1 MPIYDCKCCNY
12 STHIKTHFHKHLT
25 TKKHKESTKSQQ
37 KSTFESTKSQQ
48 KVNPI
53 LNPHAKSYDCQYCS
67 KYFTTKQAMYRHIK
81 YTCKK
86 NKDEDLKELARL
98 LNEKDK
104 QINELILNKDNQ
116 LEKMQKQIEKLV
128 NKLQIQNINN
138 GTITNHNVYN
148 IQILDY
154 NKTDYSHLTDSDYV
168 NCITDCNHCVKSLI
182 EKVHFNEKKPENMNI
197 YISSIKGNYAMV
209 YKNNAWQIQDKK
221 EQVDDLYEYNEIM
234 LDNWYQEYRQ
244 KYPQMIQAFKN
255 YLRNREENDVINEVK
270 KEILLML
277 YNNRGL
283 VLKNSKKNEKENSN
297 IEGIKFQVK
306 ELQNAIYV

>member
-1 MPIYDCKCCNY
+1 MPIYDCKCCKY
-12 STHIKTHFHKHLT
+12 STHIKTHYYKHLM
-25 TKKHKESTKSQQ
+25 TKKHKKALKAANSNKIINQ
-37 KSTFESTKSQQ
+37 
-48 KVNPI
+48 I
-53 LNPHAKSYDCQYCS
+53 LDPSSERQPCQYCS
-67 KYFTTKQAMYRHIK
+67 KSFTTKQAMYRHIK
-81 YTCKK
+81 YSCKK
-86 NKDEDLKELARL
+86 NNDEDLKELARL

-104 QINELILNKDNQ
+104 QINELISNKDNQ

-154 NKTDYSHLTDSDYV
+154 NNTDYSHLTESDYV
-168 NCITDCNHCVKSLI
+168 NCIADVNYCVKTLI
-182 EKVHFNEKKPENMNI
+182 EKVHFNENKSENMNI
-197 YISSIKGNYAMV
+197 YISSIKGNYVMI

-234 LDNWYQEYRQ
+234 LTNWYQEYKE
-244 KYPQMIQAFKN
+244 KYPQIIQSFKN
-255 YLRNREENDVINEVK
+255 YLRNQEDNDIINEVK

-283 VLKNSKKNEKENSN
+283 VLKNSKKYDKDNSELLDINIHNANLENSV
-297 IEGIKFQVK
+297 II
-306 ELQNAIYV
+306 

>member
-1 MPIYDCKCCNY
+1 MPIYDCRCCKY
-12 STHIKTHFHKHLT
+12 STHIKTHYYKHLT
-25 TKKHKESTKSQQ
+25 TKKHKKALKTENSNKTINKILEPSA
-37 KSTFESTKSQQ
+37 ER
-48 KVNPI
+48 NPC
-53 LNPHAKSYDCQYCS
+53 HYCS
-67 KYFTTKQAMYRHIK
+67 KSFTTKQAMYRHIK

-86 NKDEDLKELARL
+86 NNDEDLKELARL

-104 QINELILNKDNQ
+104 QINELISNKDNQ
-116 LEKMQKQIEKLV
+116 LERMQKQIEKLV

-154 NKTDYSHLTDSDYV
+154 NNTDYSHLTDNDYV
-168 NCITDCNHCVKSLI
+168 NCISDVNHCVKSLI
-182 EKVHFNEKKPENMNI
+182 EKVHFDEKKPENMNI
-197 YISSIKGNYAMV
+197 YISSIKGNYVMV

-234 LDNWYQEYRQ
+234 LTNWYQEYKE
-244 KYPQMIQAFKN
+244 KYPQMIQSFKN
-255 YLRNREENDVINEVK
+255 YLRNQEDNDVINEVK

-283 VLKNSKKNEKENSN
+283 VMKNNKKNDKESSLVDIN
-297 IEGIKFQVK
+297 I
-306 ELQNAIYV
+306 QNANLENTVII

>member
-1 MPIYDCKCCNY
+1 MPIYDCRCCNY
-12 STHIKTHFHKHLT
+12 STHIKTHYHKHLL
-25 TKKHKESTKSQQ
+25 TKKHKRSLRSSQLNKIVNEVLEPSGESH
-37 KSTFESTKSQQ
+37 
-48 KVNPI
+48 P
-53 LNPHAKSYDCQYCS
+53 CQYCS
-67 KYFTTKQAMYRHIK
+67 KSFTTKQAMYRHIK

-86 NKDEDLKELARL
+86 NNDEDLKELARL

-104 QINELILNKDNQ
+104 QINELISNKDNQ
-116 LEKMQKQIEKLV
+116 LDKMQKQIEKLV

-138 GTITNHNVYN
+138 GTITNNNVYN

-154 NKTDYSHLTDSDYV
+154 NNTDYSHLTESDYM
-168 NCITDCNHCVKSLI
+168 NCITNCNHCVKALI
-182 EKVHFNEKKPENMNI
+182 EKVHFNEKKSENMNI
-197 YISSIKGNYAMV
+197 YISSIKGNYVMV

-234 LDNWYQEYRQ
+234 LDNWYHEYRQ
-244 KYPQMIQAFKN
+244 KYPQMIQAFKK

-283 VLKNSKKNEKENSN
+283 VLKNSKKYEKENNNNTDIISSSHDIEEN
-297 IEGIKFQVK
+297 IVIS
-306 ELQNAIYV
+306 

>member
-1 MPIYDCKCCNY
+1 MPIYDCRCCNY
-12 STHIKTHFHKHLT
+12 STHIKTHYHKHLL
-25 TKKHKESTKSQQ
+25 TKKHKRSLRSSHLNKIVNDVLEPSGESH
-37 KSTFESTKSQQ
+37 
-48 KVNPI
+48 P
-53 LNPHAKSYDCQYCS
+53 CQYCS
-67 KYFTTKQAMYRHIK
+67 KSFTTKQAMYRHIK

-86 NKDEDLKELARL
+86 NNDEDLKELARL

-104 QINELILNKDNQ
+104 QINELISNKDNQ
-116 LEKMQKQIEKLV
+116 LDKMQKQIEKLV

-138 GTITNHNVYN
+138 GTITNHNIYN

-154 NKTDYSHLTDSDYV
+154 NNTDYSHLTENDYM
-168 NCITDCNHCVKSLI
+168 NCITNCNHCVKALI

-197 YISSIKGNYAMV
+197 YISSIKGNYVMV

-244 KYPQMIQAFKN
+244 KYPQMIQSFKK

-283 VLKNSKKNEKENSN
+283 VLKNSKKNDKDNNNVDITSSYHSGEENIIIS
-297 IEGIKFQVK
+297 
-306 ELQNAIYV
+306 